1 MFTLVIPDTERYNEE
16 DSTFIKIKG
25 CVLQL
30 EHSLISVSKWESKWC
45 VPFLMK
51 EDKTL
56 AQSIDYVRCM
66 TITPGVD
73 PSVYKQID
81 ADSLVKINEYIQAP
95 MTATWFTDRPGG
107 SRRGRE
113 VVTSELIY
121 YWMIASE
128 IPFECQK
135 WHLNRLL
142 TLIRICE
149 IKNSPPK
156 KRSKQDIL
164 NQYDAINKQR
174 RQALNTSG

>member
-1 MFTLVIPDTERYNEE
+1 VFTLTIPDTERYNEE
-16 DSTFIKIKG
+16 DSTFVTVKG
-25 CVLQL
+25 CVIQL
-30 EHSLISVSKWESKWC
+30 EHSLISVSKWESKWR

-66 TITPGVD
+66 TITQGV
-73 PSVYKQID
+73 PLSVYSQID
-81 ADSLVKINEYIQAP
+81 ADTLSKINEYIQAP

-107 SRRGRE
+107 GRRGRE
-113 VVTSELIY
+113 AVTSELIY
-121 YWMIASE
+121 YWMIASD

-164 NQYDAINKQR
+164 NQQDAINKQR